1 MDDER
6 LRARLRQLPASMEPR
21 PEFADELHD
30 ELAARLGFVT
40 APAAG
45 VGSEHVG
52 QRPRGSRGAWLLI
65 AATMATVLTLAG
77 GVVAGALFVDRLPT
91 PPSLLDEVRAREA
104 LRVAVR
110 PDGPQ
115 VRSPGGALGGFDMSV
130 ARALG
135 RELGFHVEFVV
146 LPVDEMLAEG
156 GSAWDVAMPSAAEP
170 PTDERFVST
179 EPYYAWP
186 VYVLVST
193 SSSAARVD
201 DLDGRSVCAVTGSPG
216 AAWLEDDIAQSS
228 ALVAAPDTI
237 TLVTGPDDD
246 ACLARL
252 ADGDADAMVTAAWTR
267 ADIASRSGYRV
278 LQETEVAYEPRAIVA
293 RADGPDPTELLVALD
308 DAIRALRADGTLTDL
323 ARQHFGG
330 EDLSDVSR

>member
-21 PEFADELHD
+21 PEFVDELHD

-40 APAAG
+40 APADG
-45 VGSEHVG
+45 VRGEHVG
-52 QRPRGSRGAWLLI
+52 RRPRGSRGAWLLI

-77 GVVAGALFVDRLPT
+77 GVVAGALFVSRLPS
-91 PPSLLDEVRAREA
+91 PPSLLDDVRSREA

-110 PDGPQ
+110 PDSPQ

-135 RELGFHVEFVV
+135 EELGVHVEFVV
-146 LPVDEMLAEG
+146 LPVDEMLAAG
-156 GSAWDVAMPSAAEP
+156 APAWDVAMPSAAEP
-170 PTDERFVST
+170 AAADRFVST
-179 EPYYAWP
+179 GPYYSWP
-186 VYVLVST
+186 VYVLVPT
-193 SSSAARVD
+193 SSSAEGAD
-201 DLDGRSVCAVTGSPG
+201 DLDGRNVCAVTGSSG
-216 AAWLEDDIAQSS
+216 EAWLQGGTAQA
-228 ALVAAPDTI
+228 ALVAPPDNLV
-237 TLVTGPDDD
+237 LVTGPDDD
-246 ACLARL
+246 ACLARV

-267 ADIASRSGYRV
+267 ADIASRSGLRV
-278 LQETEVAYEPRAIVA
+278 LQETEVALEPRAIVA
-293 RADGPDPTELLVALD
+293 RADGPDPTELLAALD
-308 DAIRALRADGTLTDL
+308 DALGTLRADGTLTDL